1 MKVLYIGGDSLPT
14 GASFSME
21 KLIEEEEKLGIEV
34 IPVVHEGNTEQIINK
49 KGKKNYIVNS

>member
-34 IPVVHEGNTEQIINK
+34 IPVAHEGNTEHLLKK
-49 KGKKNYIVNS
+49 KGKNII